1 MSIFSPDKPTDSLE
15 ADSFSIQLSPERQAN
30 AVIPSSKKIQ
40 SIKNGR
46 YANRL
51 DSTEDLTLS
60 QLRQGNQYIE
70 TNRGGVEDNNVNI
83 QNIFEL
89 DLPLHELDLNN
100 PENLN
105 TYLITNASQLSA
117 LAKSA
122 LVVSLEGCSF
132 RPDLWLGHSNFLEKV
147 KTVSKMPNVAVGFN
161 GCASTTGEF
170 PHAQVFHHPIIP
182 LNKNHI
188 SLEQVI
194 PEETILEF
202 HQRCW
207 SIGCPS
213 YIYVKDGQYSA
224 FLYSPDGTIET
235 ALVSFDELSKEL
247 QLKFLYDS
255 AINSGV
261 LENTFN
267 ASVDK
272 TQIYKQVFLSMA
284 REYESKHGVNIQ
296 DYLKGTPSFSQSS
309 AMQLTAQQVSQFLD
323 LSKFRSK
330 HITDNRV
337 TLINGYSKCDI
348 V

>member
-1 MSIFSPDKPTDSLE
+1 MGV
-15 ADSFSIQLSPERQAN
+15 ERQAN
-30 AVIPSSKKIQ
+30 AVTPSNTKIQ

-51 DSTEDLTLS
+51 DSTGDLTLS

-70 TNRGGVEDNNVNI
+70 TNGGVEYNNANI

-122 LVVSLEGCSF
+122 LVVSLEGYSF
-132 RPDLWLGHSNFLEKV
+132 RPDLWLGHSDFLEKV

-170 PHAQVFHHPIIP
+170 PHAQVFHHPMIT
-182 LNKNHI
+182 LNKNYI
-188 SLEQVI
+188 LQEQAI
-194 PEETILEF
+194 PEETILKF

-213 YIYVKDGQYSA
+213 YIYVKNGQYSA
-224 FLYSPDGTIET
+224 FLYSPNGTIET
-235 ALVSFDELSKEL
+235 ALVPFEDLSKEL

-272 TQIYKQVFLSMA
+272 TKIYEEVFLPIA
-284 REYESKHGVNIQ
+284 REYESNYEVNIQ
-296 DYLKGTPSFSQSS
+296 GYLEGKPSFSRSS
-309 AMQLTAQQVSQFLD
+309 AMQLTVQQIDEFLTLSQQIL
-323 LSKFRSK
+323 R
-330 HITDNRV
+330 HITDTRV